1 VVGCRCLQMWAIR
14 PTTRRLY
21 PSLHVGVADMEIVPK
36 IVEVSLMGEG
46 KVLVTFSDDQVAIIE
61 PAHIYTLAHN
71 LQVLRSPPI
80 EEDRAI

>member
-1 VVGCRCLQMWAIR
+1 M
-14 PTTRRLY
+14 
-21 PSLHVGVADMEIVPK
+21 DIVPK